1 MPTADIDLFSSF
13 LEQGVDPNIFNEVST
28 AVIMIVG
35 SCHDNT
41 VDHLQRGF
49 HALFYAIYNGREDL
63 VKLLMQYH
71 ADVDLA
77 SRVSVYGHASWLYG
91 LSTL

>member
-1 MPTADIDLFSSF
+1 MATADVELFSSF
-13 LEQGVDPNIFNEVST
+13 LEQGVDPDVCDEVSS

-49 HALFYAIYNGREDL
+49 HALGYAIYYGRENL
-63 VKLLMQYH
+63 VELLIQYH
-71 ADVDLA
+71 ADVNLA
-77 SRVSVYGHASWLYG
+77 YKVGKSVHK
-91 LSTL
+91 